1 MKSISKVRIFIG
13 AGFVFAFAVWTVLV
27 RFVGVKEIG
36 PLGTS
41 VGFAELNGAFHSL
54 TGVHMALY
62 TVTDWLGIVPIVIA
76 LGYAVLGLWQWI
88 KRKSILKVSPSVLA
102 LGAFYIAV
110 IAVFVI
116 FEAVEL
122 NYRPILIEGRLEAS
136 YPSSTTLLCACVV
149 PAAII
154 DAKARIRN
162 AAALRCTRFALAAFT
177 AFMVIAR
184 SISGVHWLTDIIGG
198 LLFSIGLVLIYSSF
212 EWVE

>member
-1 MKSISKVRIFIG
+1 MKSINKVRIFIG

-54 TGVHMALY
+54 TGVHMVLY
-62 TVTDWLGIVPIVIA
+62 TVTDWLGLAPILIA
-76 LGYAVLGLWQWI
+76 LGYAALGLWQWI
-88 KRKSILKVSPSVLA
+88 KRKSIFKVCPSVLA

-116 FEAVEL
+116 FEIAEV

-136 YPSSTTLLCACVV
+136 YPSSTTLLCACVM
-149 PAAII
+149 PISMI
-154 DAKARIRN
+154 DLGSRIRN
-162 AAALRCTRFALAAFT
+162 ATALRYTRFVLAVFT
-177 AFMVIAR
+177 AFMVVAR
-184 SISGVHWLTDIIGG
+184 TLSGVHWLTDIIGG
-198 LLFSIGLVLIYSSF
+198 LLFSIGLVLVYSSF